1 MSITVKQFSVN
12 ADLDSVLASSITASR
27 YLGFRIDSR
36 SDEVLLR
43 GSRGPNWMNFGESIS
58 AKVISNSSAACIL
71 EVTCTVMFVDVW
83 GRSSVLLSNFQTLM
97 LKVLEKR
104 ADSDTSV
111 PSFNMYSACR
121 TVFVIG
127 ALMFALL
134 VPLAM
139 QVRGVRLVNVIAIW
153 FTVLLIILA
162 ILTFIS
168 RVQRRREHIQDN

>member
-12 ADLDSVLASSITASR
+12 ADLDSVLASSIPASR

-36 SDEVLLR
+36 RDEVLLR

-58 AKVISNSSAACIL
+58 VKVISNSLAACTL

-83 GRSSVLLSNFQTLM
+83 GRSSALLSNFQTLM
-97 LKVLEKR
+97 LEVLEKR

-121 TVFVIG
+121 TVFCDRSTYVCSTRASCYASARS
-127 ALMFALL
+127 ALSERYSNMVYSTADHSGYTNFH
-134 VPLAM
+134 
-139 QVRGVRLVNVIAIW
+139 
-153 FTVLLIILA
+153 
-162 ILTFIS
+162 LTRAAS
-168 RVQRRREHIQDN
+168 PRTHTG